1 MVSFTRVIS
10 LCFATQTWRRRL
22 RRYRQRYSLSD
33 KYLFIFHASREI
45 NYKLLRTPNVP
56 PVNVSRVSRIP
67 EYPGPP
73 PATPPPSP
81 PAWNTP
87 SRTSIENVF
96 RYAHHSSRV
105 LSTCRCSHDHDVF
118 TFLVICFFFDRHL
131 INRRFT

>member
-22 RRYRQRYSLSD
+22 CRYRQRYSLSD

-56 PVNVSRVSRIP
+56 PVNVSRVSRIL

-73 PATPPPSP
+73 PATLPPVLEH
-81 PAWNTP
+81 T
-87 SRTSIENVF
+87 IENVH
-96 RYAHHSSRV
+96 RERISLCTPY
-105 LSTCRCSHDHDVF
+105 LSCAFYLSVFARPRCFHFFSYF
-118 TFLVICFFFDRHL
+118 FWQTF
-131 INRRFT
+131 N